1 MPNIAIPA
9 FRRVFF
15 ARNSTVA
22 GEDGAHFFNSSSIL
36 ANSTFFTANCL
47 IAARNAT
54 SAASCSTS
62 DFWAA
67 SCAAADSS
75 VACCASIFASFS
87 RFCAAA
93 TAASARCIAASE
105 SNTAFCAAAC
115 CVAAAACCVAAAACC
130 VAAAAISPPARPP
143 GVRLRVEVR
152 AATSLF
158 TNLERS
164 TLFNPNRTIS
174 CINIVKSFIPS
185 TSCVKPF
192 IFPLRDSPICWKL
205 LCIFNPATWGSV
217 VFPAFKNS
225 NTAFI
230 ISIVNTRETS
240 LELPWSLCKNAVFS
254 SPLLA
259 PSNSFIFVSV

>member
-105 SNTAFCAAAC
+105 SNTAFC
-115 CVAAAACCVAAAACC
+115 AAACCVAAAACC